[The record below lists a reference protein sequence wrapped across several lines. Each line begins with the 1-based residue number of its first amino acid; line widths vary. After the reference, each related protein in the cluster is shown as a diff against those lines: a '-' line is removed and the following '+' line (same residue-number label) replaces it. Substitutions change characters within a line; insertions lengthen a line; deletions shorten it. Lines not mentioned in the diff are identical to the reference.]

1 MKGLLIPLLLTGL
14 SQAVRVYL
22 HPGPHVPPRLHAGTA
37 GATLARHL
45 DLERFEDAAPNFR
58 EQELFFG
65 HGSGTGLLLT
75 ISEEDARAVIPHSL
89 KKSTFSISPAPTA
102 DSLSLLIPTYI
113 DRAHHVY
120 SHVYEPTISI
130 TPHESATASL
140 QAFADL
146 KDFLEGDYPVDRF
159 AAFDFT
165 ALTAS
170 LKDALGADHEQVHVA
185 HKALRE
191 ILKDLAERDD
201 VKVAVVSIPSSS
213 FHSRHHDRT
222 HGHSKRQ
229 PQQSPLP
236 LPRPGEPIAAI
247 STCHAS
253 AETCG
258 NATDACSGHGA
269 CVAATKAGKTCFVC
283 ACSATTDPKG
293 RKEHWAGSA
302 CERQDVSGPF
312 VLLTG
317 TTITLLLLIGGSV
330 ALLTGVGDQQLPST
344 LTGGVAQH
352 SR

>member
-1 MKGLLIPLLLTGL
+1 MKGLFIPLLLTGL
-14 SQAVRVYL
+14 TQAVRVYL
-22 HPGPHVPPRLHAGTA
+22 HPGPHVPPRLHACTA

-58 EQELFFG
+58 EQGLFVGRGF
-65 HGSGTGLLLT
+65 GTGMLLT

-89 KKSTFSISPAPTA
+89 KKSTFSISPTPTA
-102 DSLSLLIPTYI
+102 DSLSVLIPTYI

-120 SHVYEPTISI
+120 SHVYEPTIPFA
-130 TPHESATASL
+130 PHESTAASL
-140 QAFADL
+140 QVFADL

-165 ALTAS
+165 SLTAS
-170 LKDALGADHEQVHVA
+170 LKAAPETDHEQVHEA
-185 HKALRE
+185 HKVLRE

-201 VKVAVVSIPSSS
+201 VKLAIVSVPSS
-213 FHSRHHDRT
+213 HSHHSGRT

-258 NATDACSGHGA
+258 NATDACSGRGA

-312 VLLTG
+312 VLLAG

-330 ALLTGVGDQQLPST
+330 ALLSGVGEQQLPST